1 MKREEL
7 DKLREKYFAGNTSLE
22 EERQLK
28 ELENEEF
35 FNVLKEP
42 AEKMDWDFESFLE
55 KTNEVEEE
63 LKPAKVIPL
72 KRRLML
78 FTSIAASLLL
88 GFFFVQQWLIRNTVK
103 IESHIAYQQTETKE
117 SVDNYNSFKD
127 EMPKEERIA
136 DPIKEVHVPAKF
148 ASVKKVERKAQTVE
162 TVEPEDEMYVEINGI
177 RIYDEERALEITETA
192 LHLATSN
199 LKKGMEG
206 VENIKYLKIEI

>member
-7 DKLREKYFAGNTSLE
+7 DKLIEKYFAGNTSLE
-22 EERQLK
+22 EERRLN

-35 FNVLKEP
+35 FNSLKEP

-55 KTNEVEEE
+55 KTNEVEEDV
-63 LKPAKVIPL
+63 KQAKVIPL
-72 KRRLML
+72 KRRIML

-88 GFFFVQQWLIRNTVK
+88 GFFFVQQLIIRNTVK

-117 SVDNYNSFKD
+117 TVDNYNSVKD
-127 EMPKEERIA
+127 ETPKEETIA
-136 DPIKEVHVPAKF
+136 DPIKKVYAPAQL
-148 ASVKKVERKAQTVE
+148 ASVKKVERKAQVVE
-162 TVEPEDEMYVEINGI
+162 TVEPEDEMYVEINGV
-177 RIYDEERALEITETA
+177 RIYDEEKALEITETA